1 MTEAKKFKIDSFV
14 YAMEGPQDV
23 SGSLDV
29 QNGVSVSF
37 RAELTPEER
46 QALHDL
52 LERVVAR
59 VRESI
64 KGNL

>member
-14 YAMEGPQDV
+14 YNMEGPQEV
-23 SGSLDV
+23 SGSLDGP
-29 QNGVSVSF
+29 NGVSVSF

-46 QALHDL
+46 QALLEL
-52 LERVVAR
+52 LERAVAR
-59 VRESI
+59 VSESI

>member
-14 YAMEGPQDV
+14 YNMEGPQEV

-29 QNGVSVSF
+29 PNGVSVSF

-46 QALHDL
+46 QALLEL
-52 LERVVAR
+52 LERAVAR
-59 VRESI
+59 VSESI